1 MGRLALCSNCWVV
14 EKVTGKPAWSKC
26 KERTGK
32 SRESGAELTL
42 GQQIRRLKVRVAER
56 REAVQKGYC
65 KSAEKGVVQY
75 GSRTQRLLR
84 LLDVELRGK
93 DLPERLLFK

>member
-1 MGRLALCSNCWVV
+1 
-14 EKVTGKPAWSKC
+14 
-26 KERTGK
+26 
-32 SRESGAELTL
+32 
-42 GQQIRRLKVRVAER
+42 VRVAER